1 MNESFAFFKKTKEL
15 DIKIAEFLVN
25 LSQSGHLF
33 VRCIEAFLSGA
44 KNFQSLAAQVG
55 VLERR
60 NDQLRRDV
68 EEQLYVHTLLPD
80 SRADILTL
88 LEGLDKL
95 LNHYESITQA
105 FDVEHPVVPMR
116 LKKPLVELT
125 KTSVRSVE
133 TLVSAARSF
142 FAMDGQ
148 INAYIA
154 EVLRF
159 EKLADQQGAD
169 LQHHIFALSKSTLAH
184 QRQLKD
190 FEQMIER
197 LSDMAED
204 MADKLTILSV
214 KRAF

>member
-1 MNESFAFFKKTKEL
+1 MNETFAFFKKTREL
-15 DIKIAEFLVN
+15 DAKIAEFLVN
-25 LSQSGHLF
+25 LSQSGELF
-33 VRCIEAFLSGA
+33 FQGIEAFFAGS
-44 KNFQSLAAQVG
+44 KTFKSLVAQVTM
-55 VLERR
+55 LERR

-95 LNHYESITQA
+95 LNHYESTLQA
-105 FDVEHPVVPMR
+105 FDVEQPKVPAGVR
-116 LKKPLVELT
+116 KLWLELT
-125 KTSVRSVE
+125 KTCVQSVE
-133 TLVSAARSF
+133 SLVETSRSF

-148 INAYIA
+148 VNAFIGD
-154 EVLRF
+154 VLNF
-159 EKLADQQGAD
+159 EKKADQQGAE
-169 LQHHIFALSKSTLAH
+169 LQRKIFKLPRLTLAH

-190 FEQMIER
+190 FEQMVER

>member
-15 DIKIAEFLVN
+15 DVKIAEFLVN
-25 LSQSGHLF
+25 LSQSGQLF
-33 VRCIEAFLSGA
+33 VRCIDAFLAG
-44 KNFQSLAAQVG
+44 KKDFQPLTSQIG

-88 LEGLDKL
+88 LEGLDNL

-105 FDVEHPVVPMR
+105 FDVERPVVPTR
-116 LKKPLVELT
+116 LHKMWVELT
-125 KTSVRSVE
+125 KTSVQSVDA
-133 TLVSAARSF
+133 LVSAARSF

-148 INAYIA
+148 VNTCIA
-154 EVLRF
+154 EVLHF

-169 LQHHIFALSKSTLAH
+169 LQHRIFALPKATLAH

-197 LSDMAED
+197 LSDIAED